1 MDILIGTVGCLVGW
15 GGIAILIILTLL
27 SQEDGHLSISLL
39 SSSIS
44 LFSVLQFSDCMSL
57 TYWLSLFLGIL
68 FILMQF
74 SIRLYLNLLFLI
86 AYCQCI
92 KISTTFFTELKQII
106 LKFMWNHKK
115 LQVAREKRTKMEA
128 SHLRLQTILQSYNN
142 QNNMI
147 LAQKQTHRSM
157 GENEDFIN
165 KLMNCG
171 QLISDKENKNI

>member
-1 MDILIGTVGCLVGW
+1 MNMVYFFTNLCHLHIPSSVSDIFQNIGLSPP
-15 GGIAILIILTLL
+15 LL
-27 SQEDGHLSISLL
+27 SH
-39 SSSIS
+39 
-44 LFSVLQFSDCMSL
+44 
-57 TYWLSLFLGIL
+57 LGIL

-106 LKFMWNHKK
+106 LKFMWNHKR

-157 GENEDFIN
+157 GENKDFIN

-171 QLISDKENKNI
+171 QLIYDKENKNI